1 MPSIRPSLLATLVIA
16 ASLAVPLFGQ
26 KAPAPATLPQVEE
39 QLAWPPP
46 PAQAR
51 IRWVA
56 EYRNAFDVGAKK
68 KRSFLDRL
76 AGKSEEVIWL
86 QRPLSVAVDE
96 KGVIYVGD
104 YALGIVVLDPAN
116 KSMTT
121 FSQANGTVLAS
132 PTGLAVDS
140 NFVWAASANG
150 NEFVQ
155 FDKSGRQLG
164 SLGSNSGISR
174 PVGVAVDEA
183 RDMVVL
189 VNGGEHAV
197 RIYNRSLKLIKT
209 IGGRGVEE
217 GMFNFPTHVCMV
229 PGVGFA
235 VADTGNFRIQIFDYQ
250 GRFVRYFGSV
260 GDAPGQFQS
269 AKGMAVD
276 PDGHLYVGDAAF
288 NNFQVFNLDGQPL
301 TFVGVA
307 GTRRGQFQ
315 IPAGIAITRDG
326 AIFVADQMNRRIQKF
341 QYLPEEKDAPASA
354 ASPK

>member
-1 MPSIRPSLLATLVIA
+1 MSSRPFHLIA
-16 ASLAVPLFGQ
+16 ALTMVASGLLPLAGQ
-26 KAPAPATLPQVEE
+26 AGKPKTSAPVVEE
-39 QLAWPPP
+39 QLAWPAP
-46 PAQAR
+46 PAPAR
-51 IRWVA
+51 IKWVA

-96 KGVIYVGD
+96 NGVIFVGD
-104 YALGIVVLDPAN
+104 YVLGVVVMDPAN

-140 NFVWAASANG
+140 KFVWVANANG
-150 NEFVQ
+150 SELVQ

-164 SLGSNSGISR
+164 SLGTNSGINR

-197 RIYNRSLKLIKT
+197 RIYNRSLKLLKT
-209 IGGRGVEE
+209 IGSRGVEE
-217 GMFNFPTHVCMV
+217 GLFNFPTHVCMV

-235 VADTGNFRIQIFDYQ
+235 VADTGNFRIQIFDYN
-250 GRFVRYFGSV
+250 GRFLRVFGSV

-315 IPAGIAITRDG
+315 VPSGIAITADG
-326 AIFVADQMNRRIQKF
+326 SIYVADQMNRRIQKF
-341 QYLPEEKDAPASA
+341 QYLSEGKDAQAP
-354 ASPK
+354 PPTLK